1 MISKKNGKFIC
12 KRLLTTHNLLYQKYG
27 KKVMEYSHTVVS
39 FKTQKKKKKEDNKT
53 QALKKI

>member
-39 FKTQKKKKKEDNKT
+39 FKSQKKKKKKRSI
-53 QALKKI
+53 KRKH